1 MLKRRWIHHTWPALL
16 GLALTAGASTEYVAA
31 QISPAA
37 TKAED
42 IAKPVRQASHLETY
56 HAPDGSNYFALS
68 LMPQQA
74 IPAAEARDVVILFD
88 TSASQSGVYRDKALA
103 ALRDLT
109 ATLGE
114 KDRVALYSVDVN
126 AVPMTTALVSP
137 KSPEFAAALGKLQQR
152 APLGSTDMGEALN
165 AAAEVLAGGNAP
177 KRVVYIGDGQNSAGL
192 GGEDLHKTLDK
203 LIDQRVSVSSYAVG
217 PDSNNAFLASV
228 SNLTGGALVIDS
240 ETITAQQA
248 AQIMQGIVT
257 ETVLWPTEVKLPKG
271 IAKLYPGKLP
281 PLRTDRDTI
290 VIGEGKLDQ
299 PFEVAVT
306 ADSSGKPVELK
317 WSVAPNKSSDDN
329 AYLAQLTKV
338 SAQDNGYGLPT
349 LGTEGLKEARFMVN
363 QGAHDLLKLSRQA
376 ISSGRKDQAKLLVKE
391 SLRRDPG
398 NPEAQAL
405 DNAIEKG
412 GVIPVSAQLPGAVGV
427 PSNDLRLVRQPEVLP
442 DFAPGLLGNVE
453 QRIDL
458 IEQKLRGEVLQGMNN
473 ARGLLGSDPIRA
485 ELELKQLLERVE
497 ATPDLRA
504 TARSELRETL
514 TRAIRE
520 AQTRVVDFDANRLEI
535 LQRTQAAQERKQ
547 ALDMVL
553 TQQAR
558 VKQLMERFNAL
569 LAEGRYRDAELR
581 AALQAYQIEQ
591 IPTTSNAV
599 RYAFLRGAYA
609 DYERTRYEKRRAL
622 VESYMSIERSSIPTS
637 DDPPISYPEADF
649 WRDITAR
656 REKYKSVDL
665 RETGSAEALINKRLD
680 EEISFNLNQNKLEDI
695 VEQIRTEKRIEVQLD
710 RMALEEAAFDTATPI
725 DKVILNTKLRS
736 ALRLVLNDL
745 GLSYVIENDVLLIT
759 TKTAQENKQVVK
771 VYPVADLVV
780 PITNGGGINPFA
792 LGGGFGGGG
801 PGAFGGGGGNGQG
814 QGINGFGG
822 AGAGG
827 GGFGGGGGG
836 GGFFNVPD
844 PIVLPQAGDAGLQAM
859 AVPDNLTLKKAPA
872 PQQLAPAPQPA
883 PQRGVDLVEEEN
895 LVAKQMQHKPT
906 RINLDVPANG
916 DYDAAWDKHFEGRVK
931 LVAGEKDS
939 IRMMAAFRQDADIRE
954 TTRLLMNEQQYKQVA
969 AMIRA
974 ALRNGYSQ
982 PWMYETL
989 GLAMIADDQ
998 PLVEIERALMSA
1010 VDYAKTPNDILMVA
1024 IYMSRTEGLK
1034 PRALKLLKLVSQR
1047 APDLAEPYQLALHL
1061 GEQTGNLDAIEWSS
1075 LGILSK
1081 ACTRE
1086 QKSLE
1091 GEAKRLA
1098 LSTLETLKK
1107 QGQDKDVFRFEKALQ
1122 KALQRDLV
1130 VRVTWTG
1137 DADIDLM
1144 VEEPTGT
1151 VCSMSTPRTIS
1162 GGVLTG
1168 NTGTVKQARNG
1179 LGSFSEEYVVPEGFA
1194 GTYRV
1199 MLKRIWGQ
1207 VTAGKV
1213 HVEVITNQG
1222 TEHAVVKSETIPLGE
1237 KPALVILEL
1246 KEGRRLEKL
1255 DEAQIQVAAADQ
1267 IKVGQMILAQ
1277 QLAALPGTAGSSGAA
1292 NVPGNG
1298 SNNIPNNLFPFFN
1311 RGAVGY
1317 MPVITTL
1324 PEGANMSA
1332 QAVVSADRRYV
1343 RITATPLFSTI
1354 PEVSTFNFATGG
1366 GSTMDLGGDVGGP
1379 QVGGGGV
1386 PPQ

>member
-16 GLALTAGASTEYVAA
+16 GLALTAGATTEYVAA
-31 QISPAA
+31 QIVPAPA
-37 TKAED
+37 KAES

-56 HAPDGSNYFALS
+56 HSPDGADYFALS
-68 LMPQQA
+68 LMPQQV
-74 IPAAEARDVVILFD
+74 IPQAESRDVVILFD
-88 TSASQSGVYRDKALA
+88 TSASQTGVYRDKALA
-103 ALRDLT
+103 ALRDFT
-109 ATLGE
+109 ATLGD
-114 KDRVALYSVDVN
+114 KDRVALYSVDVR
-126 AVPMTTALVSP
+126 AVPMTTTLVSP
-137 KSPEFAAALGKLQQR
+137 KSPEFATALGKLQQR

-165 AAAEVLAGGNAP
+165 TASEALANGNAP

-192 GGEDLHKTLDK
+192 GGDELHKTLDK

-240 ETITAQQA
+240 KTITAQQA
-248 AQIMQGIVT
+248 AQVMQGIVA
-257 ETVLWPTEVKLPKG
+257 ETVLWPTDVKLPQG
-271 IAKLYPGKLP
+271 IAKIYPGKLP
-281 PLRTDRDTI
+281 PLRADRDTV

-299 PFEVAVT
+299 PFDVAVT
-306 ADSSGKPVELK
+306 ADGSGKPVELK
-317 WSVAPNKSSDDN
+317 WSVAPNKSHDDN
-329 AYLAQLTKV
+329 AYLAQLTKASV
-338 SAQDNGYGLPT
+338 NDGGYGLPT
-349 LGTEGLKEARFMVN
+349 LGTEGLRESRSMVN
-363 QGAHDLLKLSRQA
+363 QGANDLLKLSRQA
-376 ISSGRKDQAKLLVKE
+376 LASGRKDQAKMLVKE

-398 NPEAQAL
+398 NPVAQDFDNAL
-405 DNAIEKG
+405 DKG
-412 GVIPVSAQLPGAVGV
+412 GVIPVSAQLPAGGAA
-427 PSNDLRLVRQPEVLP
+427 PANDLRMVRQPEP
-442 DFAPGLLGNVE
+442 IAPEFAPGLLGNVE

-473 ARGLLGSDPIRA
+473 ARGLLGTDPVRA

-514 TRAIRE
+514 TRSIRE
-520 AQTRVVDFDANRLEI
+520 AQTRVVDFDANRLEV

-558 VKQLMERFNAL
+558 VKQLIERFNAL
-569 LAEGRYRDAELR
+569 LAEGRYRDAEIR

-599 RYAFLRGAYA
+599 RFAFLRGAFA

-622 VESYMSIERSSIPTS
+622 VESYMSIERSSIPTP
-637 DDPPISYPEADF
+637 DDPPISYPDADF

-656 REKYKSVDL
+656 REQYKSVDL
-665 RETGSAEALINKRLD
+665 RETGSAEALINKKLD

-695 VEQIRTEKRIEVQLD
+695 VEQIRSEKRIEVQID
-710 RMALEEAAFDTATPI
+710 KKALEEAAFDSATPI
-725 DKVILNTKLRS
+725 DKVINNTKLRA

-801 PGAFGGGGGNGQG
+801 PGAFGGAGGNGQG

-822 AGAGG
+822 AQQGG

-836 GGFFNVPD
+836 GFFSIPD

-859 AVPDNLTLKKAPA
+859 AVPDSLTLKKTPA
-872 PQQLAPAPQPA
+872 PQQPTPQAAPAGA
-883 PQRGVDLVEEEN
+883 DLVEEEN
-895 LVAKQMQHKPT
+895 LIAKQMDHKPT
-906 RINLDVPANG
+906 RIKLDVSANS
-916 DYDAAWDKHFEGRVK
+916 DLDAAWDKHFEGRVK
-931 LVAGEKDS
+931 TMAGDKDS
-939 IRMMAAFRQDADIRE
+939 VRMMAAFRQDADIRE
-954 TTRLLMNEQQYKQVA
+954 TTRQLMNEQQYKQVA
-969 AMIRA
+969 ALIRA

-982 PWMYETL
+982 PWMYEAL

-998 PLVEIERALMSA
+998 PREDIERALMSA

-1024 IYMSRTEGLK
+1024 IYMSRTEGFK
-1034 PRALKLLKLVSQR
+1034 PRALKLLKRVSQV

-1061 GEQTGNLDAIEWSS
+1061 GEQMNDLDAIEWSS

-1091 GEAKRLA
+1091 SDAKRLA

-1107 QGQDKDVFRFEKALQ
+1107 QGKDKDVFRFEKALHN
-1122 KALQRDLV
+1122 ATQRDLL
-1130 VRVTWTG
+1130 VRVTYTG
-1137 DADIDLM
+1137 EADIDLM

-1151 VCSMSTPRTIS
+1151 VCSINSPRTVS

-1168 NTGTVKQARNG
+1168 NTGAIKQARNG
-1179 LGSFSEEYVVPEGFA
+1179 LGSFSEEYVVPQGFA

-1199 MLKRIWGQ
+1199 MIKRIWGQ
-1207 VTAGKV
+1207 VTGGKV
-1213 HVEVITNQG
+1213 HVEVISNLG
-1222 TEHAVVKSETIPLGE
+1222 SEHAVAKSETIPLGE

-1267 IKVGQMILAQ
+1267 VKVGQMILAQ
-1277 QLAALPGTAGSSGAA
+1277 QLAALPGTTGSSGGAP
-1292 NVPGNG
+1292 VPTNG
-1298 SNNIPNNLFPFFN
+1298 SNNIPNNLFPFFG

-1332 QAVVSADRRYV
+1332 SAVVSADRRYV

-1366 GSTMDLGGDVGGP
+1366 GSTMQLNNNNNNNNN
-1379 QVGGGGV
+1379 Q
-1386 PPQ
+1386 Q